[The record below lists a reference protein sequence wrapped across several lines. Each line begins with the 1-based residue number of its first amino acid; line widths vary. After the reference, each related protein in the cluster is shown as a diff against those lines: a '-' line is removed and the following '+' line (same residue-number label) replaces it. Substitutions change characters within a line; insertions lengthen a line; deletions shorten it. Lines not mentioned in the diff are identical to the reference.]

1 MRRRG
6 ARTTFCVY
14 YLLIIFVR
22 RPVFL
27 IYRITIKYTKKRHD
41 CIIDFHLN
49 VIFNTQRR
57 FFSYSSDKAQFKIL
71 TSIIKGF
78 ADGFFKTLS
87 SCEDMKNFPTD
98 DELAAA
104 RDAAFQQCRREN
116 ISAVINCLTE
126 CNEFDV
132 VEYDFS
138 VRVDE
143 AVVLVNM
150 VSYIDGESFR
160 VDYSESDFDGNESSI
175 VNIGRLV
182 GRNHSIVI
190 RQGDWDS
197 AFRFPLESLV
207 HLRFLVEFVARV
219 GDSYF
224 TDDEFEK
231 EIKSKSL
238 MELMKV
244 MFKLEP

>member
-1 MRRRG
+1 MKTF
-6 ARTTFCVY
+6 RTDEE
-14 YLLIIFVR
+14 LL
-22 RPVFL
+22 
-27 IYRITIKYTKKRHD
+27 
-41 CIIDFHLN
+41 
-49 VIFNTQRR
+49 
-57 FFSYSSDKAQFKIL
+57 
-71 TSIIKGF
+71 
-78 ADGFFKTLS
+78 
-87 SCEDMKNFPTD
+87 
-98 DELAAA
+98 AA

-116 ISAVINCLTE
+116 ISAIIDCLTK

-138 VRVDE
+138 IRIDE
-143 AVVLVNM
+143 AVVLVNS

-160 VDYSESDFDGNESSI
+160 VDYSESDFDGDESSI
-175 VNIGRLV
+175 ANIGRLV
-182 GRNHSIVI
+182 GRDHSIVI

-197 AFRFPLESLV
+197 AFRFPIESLI

-219 GDSYF
+219 GDSDF
-224 TDDEFEK
+224 TDEEFEK

>member
-1 MRRRG
+1 
-6 ARTTFCVY
+6 
-14 YLLIIFVR
+14 
-22 RPVFL
+22 
-27 IYRITIKYTKKRHD
+27 
-41 CIIDFHLN
+41 
-49 VIFNTQRR
+49 
-57 FFSYSSDKAQFKIL
+57 
-71 TSIIKGF
+71 
-78 ADGFFKTLS
+78 
-87 SCEDMKNFPTD
+87 MKNFPTD

-104 RDAAFQQCRREN
+104 RAAAFQQCRREN
-116 ISAVINCLTE
+116 ISAITNCLTE
-126 CNEFDV
+126 FNELDV

-138 VRVDE
+138 IRVDE

-150 VSYIDGESFR
+150 VSYIDGESLR

-175 VNIGRLV
+175 ANIGRLV

-219 GDSYF
+219 GDSDF
-224 TDDEFEK
+224 TDEEFEK

>member
-1 MRRRG
+1 
-6 ARTTFCVY
+6 
-14 YLLIIFVR
+14 
-22 RPVFL
+22 
-27 IYRITIKYTKKRHD
+27 
-41 CIIDFHLN
+41 
-49 VIFNTQRR
+49 
-57 FFSYSSDKAQFKIL
+57 
-71 TSIIKGF
+71 
-78 ADGFFKTLS
+78 
-87 SCEDMKNFPTD
+87 MKNFPTD
-98 DELAAA
+98 EELLAA
-104 RDAAFQQCRREN
+104 RDAAFQQCRCEN
-116 ISAVINCLTE
+116 ISAIINCLTE

-138 VRVDE
+138 IRIDE
-143 AVVLVNM
+143 AVVLVNS

-160 VDYSESDFDGNESSI
+160 VDYSESDFDGDDEHSAA
-175 VNIGRLV
+175 NIGRLI
-182 GRNHSIVI
+182 GRNHSLVV

-197 AFRFPLESLV
+197 AFRFPIESLI

-219 GDSYF
+219 GDSDF

>member
-1 MRRRG
+1 MKTF
-6 ARTTFCVY
+6 RTDEE
-14 YLLIIFVR
+14 LL
-22 RPVFL
+22 
-27 IYRITIKYTKKRHD
+27 
-41 CIIDFHLN
+41 
-49 VIFNTQRR
+49 
-57 FFSYSSDKAQFKIL
+57 
-71 TSIIKGF
+71 
-78 ADGFFKTLS
+78 
-87 SCEDMKNFPTD
+87 
-98 DELAAA
+98 AA

-116 ISAVINCLTE
+116 ISAIINCLTE

-138 VRVDE
+138 IRVDE

-160 VDYSESDFDGNESSI
+160 VDYSESDFDGDESSI
-175 VNIGRLV
+175 ANIGRLV
-182 GRNHSIVI
+182 GRDHSIVI

-197 AFRFPLESLV
+197 AFRFPIESFV

-219 GDSYF
+219 GDSDF
-224 TDDEFEK
+224 TDEEFEK
-231 EIKSKSL
+231 EIKSKSF

>member
-1 MRRRG
+1 MKTF
-6 ARTTFCVY
+6 RTDEE
-14 YLLIIFVR
+14 LL
-22 RPVFL
+22 
-27 IYRITIKYTKKRHD
+27 
-41 CIIDFHLN
+41 
-49 VIFNTQRR
+49 
-57 FFSYSSDKAQFKIL
+57 
-71 TSIIKGF
+71 
-78 ADGFFKTLS
+78 
-87 SCEDMKNFPTD
+87 
-98 DELAAA
+98 AA

-116 ISAVINCLTE
+116 ISAIIDCLTK

-138 VRVDE
+138 IRIDE
-143 AVVLVNM
+143 AVVLVNS

-160 VDYSESDFDGNESSI
+160 VDYSESDFDGDESSI
-175 VNIGRLV
+175 ANIGRLV
-182 GRNHSIVI
+182 GRDHSIVI

-197 AFRFPLESLV
+197 AFRFPIESLV

-219 GDSYF
+219 GDSDF
-224 TDDEFEK
+224 TDEEFEK

>member
-1 MRRRG
+1 
-6 ARTTFCVY
+6 
-14 YLLIIFVR
+14 
-22 RPVFL
+22 
-27 IYRITIKYTKKRHD
+27 
-41 CIIDFHLN
+41 
-49 VIFNTQRR
+49 
-57 FFSYSSDKAQFKIL
+57 
-71 TSIIKGF
+71 
-78 ADGFFKTLS
+78 
-87 SCEDMKNFPTD
+87 MKNFPTD
-98 DELAAA
+98 DELATA

-116 ISAVINCLTE
+116 ISAIINCLTE

-138 VRVDE
+138 IRIDE
-143 AVVLVNM
+143 AVVLVNS

-160 VDYSESDFDGNESSI
+160 VDYSESDFDGDDEHSAA
-175 VNIGRLV
+175 NIGRLI
-182 GRNHSIVI
+182 GRNHSLVV

-197 AFRFPLESLV
+197 AFRFPIESLI

-219 GDSYF
+219 GDSDF

>member
-1 MRRRG
+1 M
-6 ARTTFCVY
+6 
-14 YLLIIFVR
+14 
-22 RPVFL
+22 
-27 IYRITIKYTKKRHD
+27 
-41 CIIDFHLN
+41 
-49 VIFNTQRR
+49 
-57 FFSYSSDKAQFKIL
+57 
-71 TSIIKGF
+71 
-78 ADGFFKTLS
+78 
-87 SCEDMKNFPTD
+87 
-98 DELAAA
+98 
-104 RDAAFQQCRREN
+104 
-116 ISAVINCLTE
+116 
-126 CNEFDV
+126 DV

-143 AVVLVNM
+143 AIVLVNS
-150 VSYIDGESFR
+150 VSYVDEDSFR
-160 VDYSESDFDGNESSI
+160 VDYSESDFDGDESSI
-175 VNIGRLV
+175 ANIGRLV

-219 GDSYF
+219 GDSDF